1 MEIAGVKTPITAQN
15 YISILGYALVMANIR
30 MANLKLLDRTY
41 AVYNEIAIILNNNFN
56 Y

>member
-1 MEIAGVKTPITAQN
+1 MKKADVKTPITAKD
-15 YISILGYALVMANIR
+15 YVSILGYALVMANIR

-41 AVYNEIAIILNNNFN
+41 EIYNDIIKLLNGLN